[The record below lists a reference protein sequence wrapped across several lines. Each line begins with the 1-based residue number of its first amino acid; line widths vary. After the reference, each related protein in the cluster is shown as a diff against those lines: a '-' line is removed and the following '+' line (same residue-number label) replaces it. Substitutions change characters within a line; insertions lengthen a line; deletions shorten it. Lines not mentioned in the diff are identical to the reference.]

1 MEIDSAA
8 VLGWYLRLGEN
19 TLLSWYVPLFAVIA
33 GIALIGGRFL
43 CRQAFSFRSFIQAV
57 KEAYLPLV
65 FLTLGCA
72 FLLLPV
78 ECSDFFREQKEK
90 AVVLVGGDSL
100 SAFVYGS
107 APSASPSAPEPRQD
121 LQSSPPVVRVP

>member
-1 MEIDSAA
+1 MGIDSA
-8 VLGWYLRLGEN
+8 VILGWYLRLGEN
-19 TLLSWYVPLFAVIA
+19 TLLSWYIPLFSVIA
-33 GIALIGGRFL
+33 GIAFIVGRSL

-57 KEAYLPLV
+57 KEAYLPLI

-90 AVVLVGGDSL
+90 AVALVGVNAL
-100 SAFVYGS
+100 SVFVYGS
-107 APSASPSAPEPRQD
+107 APSTSPSAPEPRQD
-121 LQSSPPVVRVP
+121 VPLSPPAARAP